1 MARYRQKDSTDLSW
15 NAIRRRI
22 TRELDTEIMNWRERA
37 LNELLPAAW
46 EAYEDATAQGEE
58 LVIESHVADWVGD
71 ALEHAL
77 TPKKQALDIS
87 NLETFTQTP
96 QDS

>member
-1 MARYRQKDSTDLSW
+1 MARYRQKDSTDLAW

-22 TRELDTEIMNWRERA
+22 TRELDTEIQNWRERA

-46 EAYEDATAQGEE
+46 DAYEEATAQGEE

-71 ALEHAL
+71 ALTQAL
-77 TPKKQALDIS
+77 SVKKQALDIS
-87 NLETFTQTP
+87 NLETET
-96 QDS
+96 SAS